1 MSGLRQFKFPANIL
15 GLIALTDYQG
25 ITLEQSTHGQ

>member
-1 MSGLRQFKFPANIL
+1 MSGLWQFKFPANIL

-25 ITLEQSTHGQ
+25 TALEQSPYGQ